1 MNRALDNDGN
11 NSLEYIVTFDLK
23 QHLTKQA
30 SRIETVL
37 DKLLNDAVL
46 DEEMARPPRLL
57 AAMRHGALNGG
68 KRLRPILVMETAK
81 LFGRDD
87 DGVLLAASALELVHC
102 YSLVHDDLPA
112 MDDDDLRRGRPTVHR
127 AFDEATAILAGDAL
141 LTLAFDVIANEDVHD
156 DPAVRLRLSREL
168 SRAAGIGGMAGGQ
181 MLDLES
187 EHRDRSEAEIRTL
200 QSMKTG
206 ALLRYACRA
215 GAFLAG
221 APAADLERMSRFG
234 DVIGLAFQL
243 ADDLLDVES
252 NPEAMGKATGKD
264 AEAGKATLVGLWGV
278 EKTRTELNK
287 LLNESETLLA
297 VYEGRAVSLAAI
309 ADYIVSRSN

>member
-1 MNRALDNDGN
+1 MNRALDNDGKY
-11 NSLEYIVTFDLK
+11 SLEYIVTFDLK

-187 EHRDRSEAEIRTL
+187 EHRDRTEAEIRTL

-278 EKTRTELNK
+278 EKTRAELNK

>member
-1 MNRALDNDGN
+1 MNRALDNDGS

-87 DGVLLAASALELVHC
+87 DGALLAASALELVHC

-187 EHRDRSEAEIRTL
+187 EHRDRTEAEIRTL